1 MTPSQVYSGHVARLP
16 DETDEELRIRVKKFQ
31 LKKTSV
37 TKLKYFLWKLG
48 IKSAKSPTGIT
59 RTFAGHTIRVP
70 GVYSNVKTIS

>member
-1 MTPSQVYSGHVARLP
+1 MKLKELYTGHITRLP

-31 LKKTSV
+31 LKKTSI

-70 GVYSNVKTIS
+70 GVYSNVKTI